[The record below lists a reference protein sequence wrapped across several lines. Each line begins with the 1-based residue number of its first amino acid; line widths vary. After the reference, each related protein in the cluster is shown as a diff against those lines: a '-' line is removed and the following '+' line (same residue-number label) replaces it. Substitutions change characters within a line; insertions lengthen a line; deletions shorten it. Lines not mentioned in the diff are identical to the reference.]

1 MSMPERK
8 RFTYEDYLAWPDEM
22 RCELIDG
29 VVYDM
34 CPAPEVPHQDISMN
48 LSRILSNYLL
58 GKPCKPYAAPTDV
71 ILSENDVVQPDFMV
85 VCDRSKINTKGI
97 FGAPDLIIEI
107 LSPST
112 SAKDRHKKKNLYQ
125 THGVK
130 EYILLDPDNQSAEQF
145 LLDSEGKYS
154 AGTLYS
160 VEQEIPLQ
168 TLGGFGLPLKAVF
181 GVENR

>member
-34 CPAPEVPHQDISMN
+34 CPSQQYAHQDISMN
-48 LSRILSNYLL
+48 LSRILSTFLL
-58 GKPCKPYAAPTDV
+58 GKTCRPIAAPFDV

-85 VCDRSKINTKGI
+85 VCDRSKIDPKGV
-97 FGAPDLIIEI
+97 FGVPDLILEI

-112 SAKDRHKKKNLYQ
+112 FAKDRHKKKNLYQ

-130 EYILLDPDNQSAEQF
+130 EYILLDPDKQTAEQF
-145 LLDSEGKYS
+145 LLDPEGKYS

-160 VEQEIPLQ
+160 VEQEMPLK
-168 TLGGFGLPLKAVF
+168 TLGGFMLSLQDVF
-181 GVENR
+181 MEG